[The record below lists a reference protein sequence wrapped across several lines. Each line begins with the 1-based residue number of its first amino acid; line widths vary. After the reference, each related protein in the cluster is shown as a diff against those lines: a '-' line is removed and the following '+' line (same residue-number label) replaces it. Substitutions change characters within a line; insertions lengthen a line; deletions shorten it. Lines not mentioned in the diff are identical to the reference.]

1 MNTYKQLELDV
12 EQESTTQINEVLP
25 EDDSLPEQEEEE
37 HVQLELPIKEE
48 DFYVAE

>member
-1 MNTYKQLELDV
+1 MNTYKQLELDI

-25 EDDSLPEQEEEE
+25 EEDSFFEQEEEYT
-37 HVQLELPIKEE
+37 QLDIPIKEE